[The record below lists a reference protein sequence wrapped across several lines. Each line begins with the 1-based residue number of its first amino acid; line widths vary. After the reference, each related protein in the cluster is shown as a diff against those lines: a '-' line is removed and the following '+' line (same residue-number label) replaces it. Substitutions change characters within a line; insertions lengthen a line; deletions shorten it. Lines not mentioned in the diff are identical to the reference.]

1 VVFEALR
8 ARSWG
13 VGRAWPAPRRDAAA
27 LGFGVGFL
35 VLGVAGPARIAGQS
49 LDAGW
54 LCPLI
59 LICLGAAGLAGVLR
73 ERLHSRARGRSA

>member
-1 VVFEALR
+1 M
-8 ARSWG
+8 
-13 VGRAWPAPRRDAAA
+13 
-27 LGFGVGFL
+27 GFL

-54 LCPLI
+54 VYPLI

-73 ERLHSRARGRSA
+73 ERLHSRAPDRSARVAGTEQR